1 VIADVGDVDVHYVE
15 LDDIDASQAHVVLD
29 GHEQQRAGRFRL
41 PLDRD
46 RYTRAHVALRLLL
59 ARYVSADPRALAFDR
74 RCLHCGDPRHGKPR
88 LVPMTHDFNM
98 SHADGVAVIAVT
110 IADRQRVGV
119 DVESVRRAPA
129 IAEAGDLVDGDDPG
143 RPSSALGPVETW
155 TAKEAFAKACGLGLR
170 LELPDIIV
178 EPGAVRHPE
187 VGVSRHFE
195 QSRYGDHVVSV
206 VSLAVGGLG
215 RLGGPSA
222 GGVVRWFGRSASGRR
237 RVAAGHDGVCRGNA
251 RAELAR

>member
-1 VIADVGDVDVHYVE
+1 MADIDVHYVE
-15 LDDIDASQAHVVLD
+15 LDDVDASQAHVVLD
-29 GHEQQRAGRFRL
+29 RHEQQRARRFRR
-41 PLDRD
+41 PLDRN
-46 RYTRAHVALRLLL
+46 RYIRAHVALRLLL
-59 ARYVSADPRALAFDR
+59 ARYVAADPRALAFDR

-88 LVPMTHDFNM
+88 LVPMTHEFSM
-98 SHADGVAVIAVT
+98 SRADGVTVIAVT
-110 IADRQRVGV
+110 IADRQHVGV

-129 IAEAGDLVDGDDPG
+129 IAEAAHLIDGDDPG
-143 RPSSALGPVETW
+143 RPSSVLGLVETW

-187 VGVSRHFE
+187 VGISRYFE

-215 RLGGPSA
+215 RSGGPAA
-222 GGVVRWFGRSASGRR
+222 GGVVRWFGQSASGRG
-237 RVAAGHDGVCRGNA
+237 RVAAGHDGVCRGNTSA
-251 RAELAR
+251 KLA